1 MSGNAAPL
9 VPSTS
14 SSANSIASA
23 TARTESA
30 GLQRQVKPM
39 PTMLR
44 RAPLVV
50 AGKTSR
56 ASGSPAMLGAPDHP
70 QAGPVVVDGGHLDVD
85 QPDRQRVLPD
95 NGVGDVAAVASGP
108 AWPGDPQ
115 RAGRIDP
122 PGEFGDLL
130 ADIVRV
136 GEEGEDDVGAPVGIR
151 VGEPGWRVGQIPP
164 VRRIMQVDPLPG
176 LEAELGRLRAT
187 RVPRRRHRRPAT
199 DGFTVAG
206 TSIPRTGLMNIMDRS
221 MACSRTPRHSAGS
234 PSMTSRR
241 PRSSMDRPWGSTP
254 RNTTGC

>member
-44 RAPLVV
+44 RPWWL
-50 AGKTSR
+50 SR
-56 ASGSPAMLGAPDHP
+56 VKR
-70 QAGPVVVDGGHLDVD
+70 AGPWGGRPRVRCSVRQTTRRPD
-85 QPDRQRVLPD
+85 QSWSMAATLTSTSPIGSACSRITVSVMSLPWP
-95 NGVGDVAAVASGP
+95 AARRGQAI
-108 AWPGDPQ
+108 PQ
-115 RAGRIDP
+115 HRHRMHP

-136 GEEGEDDVGAPVGIR
+136 GEKGEDDVGAPVWIR
-151 VGEPGWRVGQIPP
+151 VRQPGRRVGQIPA
-164 VRRIMQVDPLPG
+164 VGRMMQMDPLPG

-187 RVPRRRHRRPAT
+187 RVPRRRHRQSRPA
-199 DGFTVAG
+199 
-206 TSIPRTGLMNIMDRS
+206 PMGLP
-221 MACSRTPRHSAGS
+221 SRARLS
-234 PSMTSRR
+234 PV
-241 PRSSMDRPWGSTP
+241 PA
-254 RNTTGC
+254 